1 MFCPVCESEF
11 REGITECPDCE
22 VPLVEALPPPP
33 EDEPLTEVFRTGDAS
48 LLPVVKSVL
57 AAAGMPH
64 IVQGEEASGLFPFGP
79 GAGADSDGR
88 LLAAVVLV
96 PEDRAEEARAL
107 LASHEEE

>member
-1 MFCPVCESEF
+1 MFCPACEAEF
-11 REGITECPDCE
+11 RTGITECPDCE
-22 VPLVEALPPPP
+22 VPLVEELPPPP

-64 IVQGEEASGLFPFGP
+64 IVQGEEAQGLFPFGP
-79 GAGADSDGR
+79 SSQSDGR

-96 PEDRAEEARAL
+96 PEDRAEEAREL
-107 LASHEEE
+107 LASAEEE